1 MFAMN
6 RDEMKTTLQ
15 QFHHLAQSI
24 WLDNITRRLRGSQ
37 TRRPYIDDLA
47 VTFPAAGISWK
58 EESL

>member
-1 MFAMN
+1 
-6 RDEMKTTLQ
+6 MKTTLQ
-15 QFHHLAQSI
+15 QFHHPAQSI